1 LAGRGQLINNR
12 LCRYIDQL
20 KPNLKSPLEREVVRA
35 RTGGYLQQ
43 FTSLLLS
50 PYPLNSEQLEAFL
63 HHRSE
68 EKPLVILAGAG
79 SGKTT
84 VMTRKIALLIASG
97 TDPSRILGL
106 TFTRRSAREMK
117 NRLMKLISEN
127 SFSSKGNSCFKY
139 TKDINLPWVTTFHAA
154 GLKLLRLP
162 LGEKQSL
169 LAGCY
174 APDYSKG
181 FDLLTESERQEMTK
195 DLTSRLGFS
204 THFAS
209 EVFKKANKLTE
220 SLHSFEKSYTPN
232 SDLEFEAC
240 RFLELYKQ
248 VKIEQGVLDLQDLI
262 AITAHLLRSDQN
274 IRSNLQNRFDFIL
287 VDEFQDTNFAQL
299 TLLAHLAGKEKHIFA
314 VGDDYQAIY
323 EWRGAKPGF
332 IRDFSLFFPDAKK
345 IRLTSNYRSR
355 TRILLAADSLFLRDK
370 KKARR
375 FLRPT
380 RRVENGKLDFG
391 DKLALFEARDGSEE
405 RDFLIF
411 KLKDLH
417 EKESIDYSK
426 MAVFYRTQR
435 QKEPLISDFK
445 RAGIPYRVLGGE
457 HFFKLAVP
465 RKLIYL
471 CRILDNLK
479 VGREKSVSISDSAN
493 LNGALKNWWFAAPA
507 VYADDSDFICDD
519 TDYLT
524 LFKNKLRDPSAS
536 TYSENFVCENIEK
549 LLEWKTFLKAGNS
562 FSELMPGIEKHL
574 KIYRSRQYTKQFL
587 RFERWLKSEQLHTP
601 RNIIEKSIIA
611 GGQPDVGR
619 PKNPAVNLMT
629 LHGCKGLEFDI
640 VFIIG
645 LEEGICPCSY
655 GRSEKKN
662 KEKWLKE
669 EKRLFY
675 VGMTRARNG
684 LFLSY
689 ALTRDYGS
697 GKIWRKPSRFL
708 RLIPSEFI
716 QKQPAYLSLL
726 EKAKYLF
733 SRLLPSISK
742 Y

>member
-1 LAGRGQLINNR
+1 M
-12 LCRYIDQL
+12 
-20 KPNLKSPLEREVVRA
+20 RA
-35 RTGGYLQQ
+35 QKGGYLQQ

-63 HHRSE
+63 HHRNGK
-68 EKPLVILAGAG
+68 KPLVILAGAG

-106 TFTRRSAREMK
+106 TYTRRSAREMK
-117 NRLMKLISEN
+117 KRLMKLISEN
-127 SFSSKGNSCFKY
+127 SFSSKGNSGFKY
-139 TKDINLPWVTTFHAA
+139 AEDINLPWVTTFHAA
-154 GLKLLRLP
+154 GLKLLRLSR
-162 LGEKQSL
+162 GEKESL

-174 APDYSKG
+174 APGYSRG

-195 DLTSRLGFS
+195 NLISRLGFS
-204 THFAS
+204 PRFAS
-209 EVFKKANKLTE
+209 EILKTANKITE
-220 SLHSFEKSYTPN
+220 SLHSFEKSYTPA
-232 SDLEFEAC
+232 SDLEFETC

-262 AITAHLLRSDQN
+262 AIPAHLLRSNQK

-299 TLLAHLAGKEKHIFA
+299 TLLAHLAGEEKNIFA

-323 EWRGAKPGF
+323 EWRGAHPGF
-332 IRDFSLFFPDAKK
+332 IRDFSLFFPDAKI

-355 TRILLAADSLFLRDK
+355 TRILLAADSLFVKDK
-370 KKARR
+370 KKTRR

-380 RRVENGKLDFG
+380 RRVENGELDFG

-411 KLKDLH
+411 KLLQLH
-417 EKESIDYSK
+417 EKESVDYSK

-435 QKEPLISDFK
+435 QKEPIIADLK

-465 RKLIYL
+465 RKLISL
-471 CRILDNLK
+471 CRILDHLK
-479 VGREKSVSISDSAN
+479 VVREKSGSISDSSN
-493 LNGALKNWWFAAPA
+493 LNGALENWWFGAPA
-507 VYADDSDFICDD
+507 VYAGDSDFICDD
-519 TDYLT
+519 ADYLT
-524 LFKNKLRDPSAS
+524 LFKNKLKDPSAS
-536 TYSENFVCENIEK
+536 TYSENFVCESIGK
-549 LLEWKTFLKAGNS
+549 LLKWKAFLAAGNR
-562 FSELMPGIEKHL
+562 FSELMPEIKKSL
-574 KIYRSRQYTKQFL
+574 KIYRSRQYTKQFC
-587 RFERWLKSEQLHTP
+587 RFNRWLKSEQLHTL
-601 RNIIEKSIIA
+601 RNIIEKSIISA
-611 GGQPDVGR
+611 GQPAVGR
-619 PKNPAVNLMT
+619 PKTSAVNLMT

-640 VFIIG
+640 VFIVG
-645 LEEGICPCSY
+645 LEDGICPCSS

-689 ALTRDYGS
+689 TLSRDYGS
-697 GKIWRKPSRFL
+697 GRIWRKPSRFL
-708 RLIPSEFI
+708 RLIPTEFI
-716 QKQPAYLSLL
+716 QKRPARLSLL
-726 EKAKYLF
+726 EKAGYLL
-733 SRLLPSISK
+733 SRLFPSISK
-742 Y
+742 